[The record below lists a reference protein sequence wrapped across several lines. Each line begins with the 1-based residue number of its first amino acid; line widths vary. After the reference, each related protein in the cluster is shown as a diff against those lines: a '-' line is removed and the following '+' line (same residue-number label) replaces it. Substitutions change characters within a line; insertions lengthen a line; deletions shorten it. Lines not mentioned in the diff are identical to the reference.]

1 MGIRLLNS
9 IRDQA
14 GSRRR
19 RSRPV
24 LEPLEDRML
33 LYAVT
38 GGTWTWNYYRVTA
51 VNAGG
56 QESPPTADVG
66 GYKTC

>member
-1 MGIRLLNS
+1 MC
-9 IRDQA
+9 
-14 GSRRR
+14 
-19 RSRPV
+19 
-24 LEPLEDRML
+24 PLFDVRAHADGQVRGGET
-33 LYAVT
+33 LYVSNVTGTSYNDVT